1 MKVTITEQGNKV
13 LVAISGELETAVC
26 EDLSQELAPL
36 SGRGALQIEMDLSKL
51 TFISSSAL
59 RVFLSIAKEQE
70 AAGGSVKVTA
80 ITPMV
85 YSVFD
90 LTGFSRIFLD
100 PDTKVVA

>member
-1 MKVTITEQGNKV
+1 MNVNITEQGGKV
-13 LVAISGELETAVC
+13 LVSISGELETAVC
-26 EDLSQELAPL
+26 EELSQALAPL
-36 SGRGALQIEMDLSKL
+36 CEKKGLQIELDLSKL

-59 RVFLSIAKEQE
+59 RVLLTLAKEQV
-70 AAGGSVKVTA
+70 ASGGGVKVTA
-80 ITPMV
+80 ITPAV